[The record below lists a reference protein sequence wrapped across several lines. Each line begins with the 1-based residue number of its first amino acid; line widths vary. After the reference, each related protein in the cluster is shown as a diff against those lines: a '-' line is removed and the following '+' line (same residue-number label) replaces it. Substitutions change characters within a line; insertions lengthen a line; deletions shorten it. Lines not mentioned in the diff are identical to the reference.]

1 MEGLAAHIRPPHII
15 LGCYKHI
22 YVFKM
27 LEKPKQMVNNKHPE
41 SLMVKLSVEV
51 HVGPTRWTYW
61 KDVGL
66 LTSLFVTFFNIKF
79 VALSNLRSLLNL
91 GRQEMTKDRADNQ

>member
-1 MEGLAAHIRPPHII
+1 
-15 LGCYKHI
+15 
-22 YVFKM
+22 M
-27 LEKPKQMVNNKHPE
+27 LEKQQQMINNQHPE
-41 SLMVKLSVEV
+41 SLMVKLSVKV

-66 LTSLFVTFFNIKF
+66 LTSLFVTFFNIEF

-91 GRQEMTKDRADNQ
+91 GRQEITKARADNQ